1 MLAFEE
7 IINKI
12 MMGSGLCHDEI
23 MTKIYEVQREFYGFV
38 TDAGAASLLAYRMN
52 ISLDD
57 TQDLGKIG
65 DEASPSGQETG
76 LRSTA
81 HPDSCSTVFPDSRST
96 DFEKNKTGGSGMG
109 LKYKVEAPK
118 QVADGLHEGTI
129 VRLEE
134 SPREKRGRKF
144 VYLDVYVLEKKE
156 GVELRAGYPANITPV
171 SALGKLCQRFGS
183 GLDIGKEIE
192 VEAILLNKPCTF
204 VTVNEETKSGTFA
217 RVQRDSLKPMP

>member
-1 MLAFEE
+1 VMMNFEQ
-7 IINKI
+7 IIEKI
-12 MMGSGLCHDEI
+12 MAGTGMSRAEVEAEI
-23 MTKIYEVQREFYGFV
+23 RAVQEEFHGFV
-38 TDAGAASLLAYRMN
+38 TDAGAASLAAHRLGIVLNAEVR
-52 ISLDD
+52 
-57 TQDLGKIG
+57 DLGTIAG
-65 DEASPSGQETG
+65 EASPIQQEIK
-76 LRSTA
+76 
-81 HPDSCSTVFPDSRST
+81 DVESCSTSLT
-96 DFEKNKTGGSGMG
+96 EKQTGGSGMG

-118 QVADGLHEGTI
+118 QIADGLHEGTI

-144 VYLDVYVLEKKE
+144 IYLDVYILEKKE